1 MLRRRQRRT
10 GDVVQG
16 PEAQSPAETR
26 YRNIFQHSAV
36 SLWEED
42 IGGIRA
48 ALKGLKARGVIDLR
62 AWLDSHPDFLDE
74 AARLIRVVDVNEAT
88 LALYEVAR
96 AESLRGPLETRLD
109 LRDPTARASMRD
121 NVLAVWEDTRY
132 CAAESNAVTTTGRRI
147 DIAIRMYIPP
157 EDDPYPYMLVS
168 VLDITARVQAEAALR
183 HSEEELAQAR
193 KMEAVG
199 RLAGGVAHDFNNLIT
214 VIRGYAELVEESL
227 PEGGPARADMR
238 EVKRAADR
246 AADLT
251 AQLLAFSRKQILQPR
266 VVSLN
271 EIVRRMEKMLPR
283 MIGEDV
289 ELAMHLQPDAGNV
302 RADQGQLEQV
312 IMNLAANAR
321 DAMPRGGTLSLQTAN
336 LRADDGL
343 LAVHPEMAPGEY
355 VVLTVT
361 DTGTGMDSQIIA
373 RIFEPFFTTKE
384 LGKGTG
390 LGLATVYGIIKQS
403 GGYIYCSSELGKGT
417 SFQVY
422 LPKVLEASAADPN
435 APSRG
440 SAYHGG
446 ETILLV
452 EDEEALRRYCRAIL
466 ERNGYSVLEAS
477 SGDEALEVV
486 GSQSAAVH
494 LLLTDVVMP
503 RMSGPELGRRLRSL
517 QPDVRILY
525 MTGYS
530 EDLASRH
537 GSLGA
542 DADLIEKPFDS
553 ASLLARVRKTLSP
566 GARNPET

>member
-1 MLRRRQRRT
+1 VLKRPQRRIQAA
-10 GDVVQG
+10 GDG
-16 PEAQSPAETR
+16 PEKLSPAETR

-42 IGGIRA
+42 IAGLRA
-48 ALKGLKARGVIDLR
+48 ALKALKARGVVDLR
-62 AWLDSHPDFLDE
+62 VWLDSHPDFLDE

-88 LALYEVAR
+88 LALYEVAK
-96 AESLRGPLETRLD
+96 AESLKGPLETRLD
-109 LRDPTARASMRD
+109 LRDPMARASMRD
-121 NVLAVWEDTRY
+121 NVLAVWEDKKY
-132 CAAESNAVTTTGRRI
+132 CAAESNAVTTSGKRI
-147 DIAIRMYIPP
+147 DIDIRMYIPP

-168 VLDITARVQAEAALR
+168 VLDISARVKAEIALR
-183 HSEEELAQAR
+183 RSEEELAQAR

-227 PEGGPARADMR
+227 PEGAPARADMR

-266 VVSLN
+266 VVNLN
-271 EIVRRMEKMLPR
+271 EIVRRMEKMLPH
-283 MIGEDV
+283 MIGEDL
-289 ELAMHLQPDAGNV
+289 ELVMLLQPDAGNV
-302 RADQGQLEQV
+302 RADQGQIEQV

-321 DAMPRGGTLSLQTAN
+321 DAMPRGGTLSFQTAN
-336 LRADDGL
+336 LRADDAL
-343 LAVHPEMAPGEY
+343 LSVHPEIAPGEY
-355 VVLTVT
+355 VTLTVT
-361 DTGTGMDSQIIA
+361 DTGTGMGPQTIA

-403 GGYIYCSSELGKGT
+403 GGYIYCASELGKGT
-417 SFQVY
+417 SFQIH
-422 LPKVLEASAADPN
+422 LPKVLEARSADPN
-435 APSRG
+435 NPSPE
-440 SAYHGG
+440 SENQGG

-466 ERNGYSVLEAS
+466 AGKGYSILEAA

-486 GSQSAAVH
+486 RSTGTNVH
-494 LLLTDVVMP
+494 LLLADVVMP
-503 RMSGPELGRRLRSL
+503 HLSGPELGRKLRVL
-517 QPDVRILY
+517 QPDVKFLY

-530 EDLASRH
+530 QELASRN

-553 ASLLARVRKTLSP
+553 ASLLARVRKALS
-566 GARNPET
+566 AR

>member
-1 MLRRRQRRT
+1 MLKRPQRRIQAA
-10 GDVVQG
+10 GDG
-16 PEAQSPAETR
+16 PEKLSPAETR

-42 IGGIRA
+42 IAGLRA
-48 ALKGLKARGVIDLR
+48 ALKALKARGVVDLR
-62 AWLDSHPDFLDE
+62 VWLDSHPDFLDE

-88 LALYEVAR
+88 LALYEVAK
-96 AESLRGPLETRLD
+96 AESLKGPLETRLD
-109 LRDPTARASMRD
+109 LRDPMARASMRD
-121 NVLAVWEDTRY
+121 NVLAVWEDKKY
-132 CAAESNAVTTTGRRI
+132 CAAESNAVTTSGKRI
-147 DIAIRMYIPP
+147 DIDIRMYIPP

-168 VLDITARVQAEAALR
+168 VLDISARVKAEIALR
-183 HSEEELAQAR
+183 RSEEELAQAR

-227 PEGGPARADMR
+227 PAGAPARADMR

-266 VVSLN
+266 VVNLN
-271 EIVRRMEKMLPR
+271 EIVRRMEKMLPH
-283 MIGEDV
+283 MIGEDL
-289 ELAMHLQPDAGNV
+289 ELVMLLQPDAGNV
-302 RADQGQLEQV
+302 RADQGQIEQV

-321 DAMPRGGTLSLQTAN
+321 DAMPRGGTLSFQTAN
-336 LRADDGL
+336 LRADDAL
-343 LAVHPEMAPGEY
+343 LSVHPEIAPGEY
-355 VVLTVT
+355 VTLTVT
-361 DTGTGMDSQIIA
+361 DTGTGMGPQTIA

-403 GGYIYCSSELGKGT
+403 GGYIYCASELGKGT
-417 SFQVY
+417 SFQIH
-422 LPKVLEASAADPN
+422 LPKVLEARSADPN
-435 APSRG
+435 NPSPE
-440 SAYHGG
+440 SENQGG

-466 ERNGYSVLEAS
+466 AGKGYSILEAA

-486 GSQSAAVH
+486 RSTGTNVH
-494 LLLTDVVMP
+494 LLLADVVMP
-503 RMSGPELGRRLRSL
+503 HLSGPELGRKLRVL
-517 QPDVRILY
+517 QPDVKFLY

-530 EDLASRH
+530 QELASRN

-553 ASLLARVRKTLSP
+553 ASLLARVRKALS
-566 GARNPET
+566 AR

>member
-1 MLRRRQRRT
+1 
-10 GDVVQG
+10 
-16 PEAQSPAETR
+16 
-26 YRNIFQHSAV
+26 
-36 SLWEED
+36 
-42 IGGIRA
+42 
-48 ALKGLKARGVIDLR
+48 
-62 AWLDSHPDFLDE
+62 
-74 AARLIRVVDVNEAT
+74 
-88 LALYEVAR
+88 
-96 AESLRGPLETRLD
+96 
-109 LRDPTARASMRD
+109 MRD
-121 NVLAVWEDTRY
+121 NVLAVWEDKKY
-132 CAAESNAVTTTGRRI
+132 CAAESNAVTTTGKRI
-147 DIAIRMYIPP
+147 DIEIRMYIPP

-168 VLDITARVQAEAALR
+168 VLDISARVKAEIALR
-183 HSEEELAQAR
+183 RSEEELAQAR

-238 EVKRAADR
+238 EVRRAADR

-271 EIVRRMEKMLPR
+271 EIARRMEKMLR
-283 MIGEDV
+283 HMIGEDL
-289 ELAMHLQPDAGNV
+289 ELVMLLQPDAGNV
-302 RADQGQLEQV
+302 RADQGQIEQV

-321 DAMPRGGTLSLQTAN
+321 DAMPRGGTLSFQTAN
-336 LRADDGL
+336 LRADDAL
-343 LAVHPEMAPGEY
+343 LSVHPEVAPGEY
-355 VVLTVT
+355 VTLTVT
-361 DTGTGMDSQIIA
+361 DTGTGMGPQTIA

-403 GGYIYCSSELGKGT
+403 GGYIYCASELGKGT
-417 SFQVY
+417 SFQIH
-422 LPKVLEASAADPN
+422 LPRVLEARSADPN
-435 APSRG
+435 NPSPESG
-440 SAYHGG
+440 NQGG

-466 ERNGYSVLEAS
+466 VRKGYSVLEAA

-486 GSQSAAVH
+486 RSAGTNVH

-503 RMSGPELGRRLRSL
+503 HMSGPELGRKLRVL
-517 QPDVRILY
+517 QPDVRLLY

-537 GSLGA
+537 GFLGA
-542 DADLIEKPFDS
+542 DADFIEKPFDS
-553 ASLLARVRKTLSP
+553 ASLLARVRKALS
-566 GARNPET
+566 AR

>member
-1 MLRRRQRRT
+1 VLKRSQRRIQAA
-10 GDVVQG
+10 GNG
-16 PEAQSPAETR
+16 PKKLSPAETR

-42 IGGIRA
+42 IAGLRA
-48 ALKGLKARGVIDLR
+48 ALNALKARGVIDLR

-96 AESLRGPLETRLD
+96 AESLKGPLETRLD
-109 LRDPTARASMRD
+109 LRDPMARASMRD
-121 NVLAVWEDTRY
+121 NVLAVWEDKKY
-132 CAAESNAVTTTGRRI
+132 CAAKSNAVTTTGKRI
-147 DIAIRMYIPP
+147 DIDIKMYIPP

-168 VLDITARVQAEAALR
+168 VLDITARVKAENALR
-183 HSEEELAQAR
+183 RSEEELAQAR

-214 VIRGYAELVEESL
+214 VIRGYAELVEENL
-227 PEGGPARADMR
+227 PEGAPARADLR

-271 EIVRRMEKMLPR
+271 EIVRRMERMLPH
-283 MIGEDV
+283 MVGEDL
-289 ELAMHLQPDAGNV
+289 ELVMFLQPDAGNV
-302 RADQGQLEQV
+302 RADQGQIEQV
-312 IMNLAANAR
+312 IMNLAVNAR
-321 DAMPRGGTLSLQTAN
+321 DAMPQGGTLSFQTAN
-336 LRADDGL
+336 LRADDAL
-343 LAVHPEMAPGEY
+343 LSVHPEIAPGEY
-355 VVLTVT
+355 VTLTVT
-361 DTGTGMDSQIIA
+361 DTGTGMGPQTIA

-403 GGYIYCSSELGKGT
+403 GGYIYCASELGKGT
-417 SFQVY
+417 SFQIH
-422 LPKVLEASAADPN
+422 LPRVLEARSADPN
-435 APSRG
+435 NPTPESGNR
-440 SAYHGG
+440 GG

-466 ERNGYSVLEAS
+466 AGKGYSVLEAAT
-477 SGDEALEVV
+477 GDEALEVV
-486 GSQSAAVH
+486 RSTGTNVH
-494 LLLTDVVMP
+494 LLLTDVVMSH
-503 RMSGPELGRRLRSL
+503 MSGPELGRKLRVL
-517 QPDVRILY
+517 QPDVRFLY

-530 EDLASRH
+530 EDLTSRH

-553 ASLLARVRKTLSP
+553 ASLLARVRKALS
-566 GARNPET
+566 AR

>member
-1 MLRRRQRRT
+1 VLKRPQRRIQAA
-10 GDVVQG
+10 GDG
-16 PEAQSPAETR
+16 PEKLSPAETR

-42 IGGIRA
+42 IAGLRA
-48 ALKGLKARGVIDLR
+48 ALKALKARGVVDLR
-62 AWLDSHPDFLDE
+62 VWLDSHPDFLDE

-88 LALYEVAR
+88 LALYEVAK
-96 AESLRGPLETRLD
+96 AESLKGPLETRLD
-109 LRDPTARASMRD
+109 LRDPMARASMRD
-121 NVLAVWEDTRY
+121 NVLAVWEDKKY
-132 CAAESNAVTTTGRRI
+132 CAAESNAVTTSGKRI
-147 DIAIRMYIPP
+147 DIDIRMYIPP

-168 VLDITARVQAEAALR
+168 VLDISARVKAEIALR
-183 HSEEELAQAR
+183 RSEEELAQAR

-227 PEGGPARADMR
+227 PEGAPARADMR

-266 VVSLN
+266 VVNLN
-271 EIVRRMEKMLPR
+271 EIVRRMEKMLPH
-283 MIGEDV
+283 MIGEDL
-289 ELAMHLQPDAGNV
+289 ELVMLLQPDAGNV
-302 RADQGQLEQV
+302 RADQGQIEQV

-321 DAMPRGGTLSLQTAN
+321 DAMPRGGTLSFQTAN
-336 LRADDGL
+336 LRADDAL
-343 LAVHPEMAPGEY
+343 LSVHPEIAPGEY
-355 VVLTVT
+355 VTLTVT
-361 DTGTGMDSQIIA
+361 DTGTGMGPQTIA

-403 GGYIYCSSELGKGT
+403 GGYIYCASELGKGT
-417 SFQVY
+417 SFQIH
-422 LPKVLEASAADPN
+422 LPKVLEARSADPN
-435 APSRG
+435 NPSPE
-440 SAYHGG
+440 SENQGG

-466 ERNGYSVLEAS
+466 AGKGYSILEAA

-486 GSQSAAVH
+486 RSTGTNVH
-494 LLLTDVVMP
+494 LLLADVVMP
-503 RMSGPELGRRLRSL
+503 HMSGPELGRKLRVL
-517 QPDVRILY
+517 QPDVKFLY

-530 EDLASRH
+530 QELASRN

-553 ASLLARVRKTLSP
+553 ASLLARVRKALS
-566 GARNPET
+566 AR